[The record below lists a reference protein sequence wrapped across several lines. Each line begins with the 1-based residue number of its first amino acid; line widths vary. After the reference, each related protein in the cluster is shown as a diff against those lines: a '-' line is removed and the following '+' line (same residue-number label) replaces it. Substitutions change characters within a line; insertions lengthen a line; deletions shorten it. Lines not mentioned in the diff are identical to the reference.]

1 MAGEIENISPTHLFP
16 KSRILFKN
24 VTYYLYLLSDGLM
37 PSQLQNI
44 FSLCNQVFSWRGLNC
59 NIFHNQM
66 WMSWIFQKYWLF
78 KGQLNSEL
86 SRLNNDVIVCPKMPT
101 KNFKDFC
108 PTKQIRIIAIAK
120 KLPTLTKK
128 SPKESA
134 TILVCLVGQKSL

>member
-1 MAGEIENISPTHLFP
+1 MLHVGTITTTLMAGEIENISPTHLFP

-108 PTKQIRIIAIAK
+108 PGRV
-120 KLPTLTKK
+120 
-128 SPKESA
+128 E
-134 TILVCLVGQKSL
+134 ILKIFGWHYGRNDDLINSFWI